1 MMRNPIADKQKPMSL
16 IEIHEAKPDECGLS
30 QEELNDRFGQEVDRL
45 NEVLLSYLPEL
56 HRRLQ
61 LSHGEALQQWIDTD
75 DFQAAQL
82 KTQNFNKLV
91 KDIRKAV
98 ANSDWLYLDL
108 DSWEGLLPL
117 TPVTEAVLEE
127 IKAFAGRL
135 LKQNARPMVRELIG
149 EILHSQDKDSFR
161 VPDKSRFNSLEH
173 KDNAAFFIF
182 GLMHNQKVA
191 QELQALWVLNT
202 CYDAHSEM
210 LLIVDEPYLYFS
222 KTWNHCRDILPGEI
236 IELLDSKY
244 GNGEEGAPDEAQ

>member
-1 MMRNPIADKQKPMSL
+1 MNL

-30 QEELNDRFGQEVDRL
+30 QEELSDMFGKEVDRL

-108 DSWEGLLPL
+108 DGWEGLLPL

-127 IKAFAGRL
+127 IKAFVGSL
-135 LKQNARPMVRELIG
+135 LKQNARPMVRELIW

-161 VPDKSRFNSLEH
+161 IPGKSRFNCLEH

-182 GLMHNQKVA
+182 GLMCNQKVSE
-191 QELQALWVLNT
+191 ELQVLWVLNT
-202 CYDAHSEM
+202 CYDAHEEM
-210 LLIVDEPYLYFS
+210 LLLIDEPYLHYR
-222 KTWNHCRDILPGEI
+222 KVWNICRDILPAEI
-236 IELLDSKY
+236 IEILDSKY
-244 GNGEEGAPDEAQ
+244 GNGEEGAPDETQ